1 MPAVRPIL
9 ACLALVACA
18 PAVWS
23 ASPAA
28 TPAPSNAA
36 KDPFAGLEARPVG
49 PAIGGRVAR
58 VTGVNGEPRTYYA
71 ATAAGGVWKSTDG
84 GFRFKAI
91 FDDQP
96 VASIGSIAVAP
107 SDANVVYVGT
117 GEANIRGNVAQ
128 GNGIYRS
135 TDAGATWSHVW
146 KQAGQIG
153 TVAVHPANPDVAFA
167 AVLGRAFGANP
178 ERGVYRTLDGGRT
191 WKQVLTRGAQ
201 AGASDVT
208 FDPNNPRKLFAGFW
222 EAQRFPWDLKSGGPG
237 SALFVSHDLGE
248 TWKRLEGS
256 GLPEGIWG
264 KVGVRVAPSDS
275 RRVYA
280 LIEAE
285 KGGLFRSDDGGESW
299 QLINPTRALRQRAWY
314 YTCLT
319 IDPRNAD
326 VVWFPQVPMLKTI
339 DGGKTVL
346 EATGGGWDYHD
357 VWIDPTD
364 PARMVVG
371 SDAGVSL
378 TNDGGANWRRPP
390 LAIAQLYHV
399 TVDNR
404 TPYNL
409 LASAQDFGT
418 VRGPSHDLEDGAIT
432 LGSWFGAGGGEA
444 GHIVADPADPDIVY
458 AGEYLGYLS
467 RHDAKSG
474 AVRNVSA
481 YPENLSGHGVGDGR
495 YRFQWTAPIL
505 VSRHDPK
512 TVYHAANVVLK
523 TEDGGQTW
531 KEASPDLTRNDKSKQ
546 QWAGGP
552 ITGDNTG
559 VEFYDTVFALA
570 ESPLQQGVLWA
581 GSDDGL
587 VHVSKDGGAHWDDVT
602 RNLTGL
608 PEWATVQTIEPSPFA
623 ASSAYVVVDAHR
635 IDDTRPYLW
644 RTDDFGKT
652 WKRIGKG
659 LDDGAPLHVVREDPA
674 RKDLLYA
681 GSERGVSV
689 SWDRGETWT
698 PVGLGLPK
706 ALPVHSLVVAQ
717 GDLVIGTMGRS
728 IWILDDL
735 TPLRSWRP
743 EIEKSALHLFGAR
756 PAVRWHHRSRMTND
770 GSFDNPAD
778 GATLH
783 YRLADDARGDLELT
797 VFDAAGRTVRKL
809 SSVPPPPDFPVGDP
823 ERGPNASDPKGL
835 PKSKGLHRVTWDL
848 REDGPTL
855 IPGARIDWGDPRV
868 GPRALPGTYTV
879 RVRVDG
885 HEATTSLEVR
895 QDANLRGVSE
905 QDLKVQHA
913 FALEMRDTLTRL
925 SADVARLRAASTQLR
940 DRAARL
946 TAEATAAKADDTMA
960 RLAADALALAVDLD
974 ALEKRFHNPTA
985 EVTYDILAMKG
996 GAQLYSRLS
1005 PLYTFVHEADGAPT
1019 QGMRE
1024 VFTGQRQELTRLEDE
1039 LGTLLEGRLGDL
1051 NRRAREAGVEF
1062 VRVR

>member
-1 MPAVRPIL
+1 MACVRPYVVWL
-9 ACLALVACA
+9 AIIAGAA
-18 PAVWS
+18 
-23 ASPAA
+23 ASWAAPAA
-28 TPAPSNAA
+28 TPA
-36 KDPFAGLEARPVG
+36 DPFAGLEARAVG

-58 VTGVNGEPRTYYA
+58 VTGVSGDPRTYYA

-84 GFRFKAI
+84 GFRFRPI

-107 SDANVVYVGT
+107 SDANVVYVGS

-135 TDAGATWSHVW
+135 TDAGATWTHVW

-153 TVAVHPANPDVAFA
+153 TITIHPANPDIAFA
-167 AVLGRAFGANP
+167 AVLGRAFGANA
-178 ERGVYRTLDGGRT
+178 ERGVYRTLDGGKT
-191 WKQVLTRGAQ
+191 WKQVLTRGSQ

-222 EAQRFPWDLKSGGPG
+222 EAQRYPWDLKSGGPG
-237 SALFVSHDLGE
+237 SALFVSHDAGD
-248 TWKRLEGS
+248 TWKRLEGG
-256 GLPEGIWG
+256 GLPAGTWG

-285 KGGLFRSDDGGESW
+285 AGGLFRSDDGGESW
-299 QLINPTRALRQRAWY
+299 TRINPTRALRQRAWY

-319 IDPRNAD
+319 VDPRNAD

-339 DGGKTVL
+339 DGGKTVV

-357 VWIDPTD
+357 VWIDAAD
-364 PARMVVG
+364 PSRLVVG

-378 TNDGGANWRRPP
+378 SNDGGASWRRPALP
-390 LAIAQLYHV
+390 IAQLYHV
-399 TVDNR
+399 TVDSR

-474 AVRNVSA
+474 VVRNVSA
-481 YPENLSGHGVGDGR
+481 YPENLSGHGVADGR

-523 TEDGGQTW
+523 TQDGGQTW
-531 KEASPDLTRNDKSKQ
+531 KEASPDLTRNDPSKQ

-570 ESPLQQGVLWA
+570 ESPLQEGVLWA

-587 VHVSKDGGAHWDDVT
+587 VHVSRDGGAHWENVT
-602 RNLTGL
+602 KNLPAL

-623 ASSAYVVVDAHR
+623 VGSAYVVVDAHR
-635 IDDTRPYLW
+635 VDDMRPHLW
-644 RTDDFGKT
+644 RTDDFGST
-652 WKRIGKG
+652 WKRITKG
-659 LDDGAPLHVVREDPA
+659 LDDGAPLHVVREDPE
-674 RKDLLYA
+674 RRGLLYV

-698 PVGLGLPK
+698 PLGLGLPK

-735 TPLRSWRP
+735 TPIRTFSP
-743 EIEKSALHLFGAR
+743 EIEKRPLHVFAAR

-770 GSFDNPAD
+770 GSFDNPPE

-783 YRLADDARGDLELT
+783 YRLADDAQSDLELT

-809 SSVPPPPDFPVGDP
+809 SSVPPPPEFPEGDP
-823 ERGPNASDPKGL
+823 ERGPNAKDPEGL
-835 PKSKGLHRVTWDL
+835 PKKKGLHRVTWDL

-855 IPGARIDWGDPRV
+855 IPGARIDWGDPRP
-868 GPRALPGTYTV
+868 GPRALPGIYTV

-895 QDANLRGVSE
+895 QDPHLRGVSD

-913 FALEMRDTLTRL
+913 FALEMRDTMTRL
-925 SADVARLRAASTQLR
+925 SGDVARLRSAAQQLR
-940 DRAARL
+940 DRGARL
-946 TAEATAAKADDTMA
+946 AAERPAPGAEGADSSAKIA
-960 RLAADALALAVDLD
+960 RLAADAIALAGDLD
-974 ALEKRFHNPTA
+974 GLEKRFHNPTA

-1024 VFTGQRQELTRLEDE
+1024 VFAGQRQELVRLEEE
-1039 LGTLLEGRLGDL
+1039 LHRLLDVRLAEL
-1051 NRRAREAGVEF
+1051 NRRAQEAGVDF